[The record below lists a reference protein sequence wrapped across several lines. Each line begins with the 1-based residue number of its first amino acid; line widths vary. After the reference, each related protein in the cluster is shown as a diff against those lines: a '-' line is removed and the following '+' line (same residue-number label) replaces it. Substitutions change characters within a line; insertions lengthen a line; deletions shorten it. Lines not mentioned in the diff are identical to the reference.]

1 MNMVLTTPSGTYEVT
16 DSRFPLIRL
25 VIAVLWHRT
34 EHLLRGDGWV
44 D

>member
-1 MNMVLTTPSGTYEVT
+1 MRMTLTVPSGTYEVT

-25 VIAVLWHRT
+25 LFAVMWHRT
-34 EHLLRGDGWV
+34 EHLLHGDGWI